1 MVKSNRPS
9 HPAVIPI
16 FAIVA
21 IVEELA
27 PMNPDVWLTTSSAHW
42 ALSGSGRTQA
52 FEPGSLASHPAFA
65 AQESCGVC
73 VPPASLSPGFFLSEM
88 SSLYPSH
95 RVGVCPAHV
104 FRVNCTRLTLVSM
117 VIIIVTVIVF
127 EWVHQKY
134 LLDRKRVVI
143 FGSSHFLRNIFISS
157 SSSLAYLN

>member
-1 MVKSNRPS
+1 MV
-9 HPAVIPI
+9 
-16 FAIVA
+16 F
-21 IVEELA
+21 
-27 PMNPDVWLTTSSAHW
+27 
-42 ALSGSGRTQA
+42 
-52 FEPGSLASHPAFA
+52 
-65 AQESCGVC
+65 C

-88 SSLYPSH
+88 SSLYPSR